1 MEPKKL
7 GRPTDQRLA
16 VLRNQASELLWYGKI
31 ETTVDRAKSV
41 RSIAEKLITLAINT
55 YEDTVKVTK
64 TKTNLKGEKVEVEF
78 TNDGPKKLAA
88 RRKMIAEL
96 RDIPEA
102 KEEKESKT
110 AYAKRTPISSSIKS
124 CQSMR
129 MTFWLKWMNTT
140 LSMPKQRFMM
150 SFLPMALFISGT
162 SVPKTSV
169 SGWTSKVSTD
179 GIAPISCARCFV
191 LLRSAA

>member
-78 TNDGPKKLAA
+78 TNDRSVFFVGFSTGNGVAFLFEFLRERFGVASAKYGCKKCNYKNNGKNFANVL
-88 RRKMIAEL
+88 
-96 RDIPEA
+96 
-102 KEEKESKT
+102 
-110 AYAKRTPISSSIKS
+110 
-124 CQSMR
+124 
-129 MTFWLKWMNTT
+129 FH
-140 LSMPKQRFMM
+140 KQ
-150 SFLPMALFISGT
+150 
-162 SVPKTSV
+162 
-169 SGWTSKVSTD
+169 
-179 GIAPISCARCFV
+179 
-191 LLRSAA
+191 

>member
-16 VLRNQASELLWYGKI
+16 VLRNQASELF
-31 ETTVDRAKSV
+31 
-41 RSIAEKLITLAINT
+41 AEKLITLAINT

-110 AYAKRTPISSSIKS
+110 AYAKRTADVSNPLVEKLFNEYAPKYAKRAEEKGQKGGYTRIVKLGERRGDAA
-124 CQSMR
+124 SMCI
-129 MTFWLKWMNTT
+129 LE
-140 LSMPKQRFMM
+140 
-150 SFLPMALFISGT
+150 
-162 SVPKTSV
+162 
-169 SGWTSKVSTD
+169 
-179 GIAPISCARCFV
+179 
-191 LLRSAA
+191 LL

>member
-110 AYAKRTPISSSIKS
+110 AYAKRTADVSNPLVEKL
-124 CQSMR
+124 
-129 MTFWLKWMNTT
+129 FNEYA
-140 LSMPKQRFMM
+140 PKYAKRAEEKGQKGGYTRIVKLGERRGDAAFMCI
-150 SFLPMALFISGT
+150 LE
-162 SVPKTSV
+162 
-169 SGWTSKVSTD
+169 
-179 GIAPISCARCFV
+179 
-191 LLRSAA
+191 LL